1 MKEAVIV
8 SAVQMALACS
18 KSDVERYGEKAKQSR
33 QKSGFD
39 TSKLKA
45 IYEEI

>member
-1 MKEAVIV
+1 MKEAVIA
-8 SAVQMALACS
+8 SAVQMALAYS
-18 KSDVERYGEKAKQSR
+18 KSDMERYGEKAKQSI
-33 QKSGFD
+33 QKIGFD